1 MSEVN
6 PGPSVNTSPQSIAAL
21 APVNT
26 NQNQAPPGQYAL
38 RLLAFALNVDANAAN
53 QDNILQVLNS
63 SRYSVFQVVLA
74 GASLS
79 LTTATGGL
87 FTAAAAGGTA
97 VVATAALSG
106 ATGPTIVSQR
116 TVASTIALTGQNLF
130 WRNVVAQGAAANYD
144 IFVYGYDLSGT
155 V

>member
-1 MSEVN
+1 MPSVN
-6 PGPSVNTSPQSIAAL
+6 PGPAVQTTDNSQAGL
-21 APVNT
+21 APVNS
-26 NQNQAPPGQYAL
+26 NQNQNPPGQYAL
-38 RLLAFALNVDANAAN
+38 RLLAVALNVDANAAA
-53 QDNILQVLNS
+53 QDNILPVLNS
-63 SRYSVFQVVLA
+63 TRYSVEKVVLS

-97 VVATAALSG
+97 IVATAALSG

-116 TVASTIALTGQNLF
+116 TVASTVVQTGQNLF
-130 WRNVVAQGAAANYD
+130 WRNVVAQGAASNYD